1 MLRGPCVAVLTSE
14 AREMSV
20 PDKFKGYASFS
31 KDAPTALKL
40 HEFTPKKFEEHDID
54 IKITH
59 CGVFSV
65 FMFDDP
71 LLTTLYCRS
80 VEAISIQ

>member
-1 MLRGPCVAVLTSE
+1 
-14 AREMSV
+14 MSV

-31 KDAPTALKL
+31 KDEPTALKL
-40 HEFTPKKFEEHDID
+40 YEFTPKRFEEHDVD

-59 CGVFSV
+59 CGVCSV
-65 FMFDDP
+65 FLLDDP
-71 LLTTLYCRS
+71 ELTLSFCRS

>member
-1 MLRGPCVAVLTSE
+1 MG
-14 AREMSV
+14 V

-31 KDAPTALKL
+31 KEEPTTLKL
-40 HEFTPKKFEEHDID
+40 HEFTPKKFEDHDVD

-65 FMFDDP
+65 FLVGDP
-71 LLTTLYCRS
+71 KLTKSYCRS